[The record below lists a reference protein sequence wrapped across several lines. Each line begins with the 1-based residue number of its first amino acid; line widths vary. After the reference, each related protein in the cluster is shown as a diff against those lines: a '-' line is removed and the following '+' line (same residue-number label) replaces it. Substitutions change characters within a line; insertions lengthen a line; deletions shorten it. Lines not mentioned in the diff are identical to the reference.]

1 MRKSKRRFRD
11 RALAW
16 FLTMMM
22 IVGSLYSSNL
32 TTLNVYAEETST
44 AETESGTPDVPDE
57 PNVAVEKT
65 YEVQVIM
72 PGDSFKTE
80 NVDWGNVSVVI
91 SQNGTEVQ
99 TVSLD
104 SAKQGTATLTPGDY
118 SYEVKCDNYN
128 INLNPG
134 KNVFTCS
141 ESDSQ
146 PIVIDLSNAEILNS
160 VGGKFS
166 AGQVETKSILVND
179 TAELFAA
186 VDAAAWE
193 SVIQWETADPARVS
207 IDGSSTGKTC
217 MVKAAGLTAADTP
230 VTVTAK
236 IGSIVLK
243 TYTISV
249 VKRTPVLTVAT
260 SAQQPWGNQVTISG
274 TLMDGTTPLASK
286 DIKITVDGADIGTDK
301 TDKDGNYSI
310 AWTPAGMG
318 EYTVSA
324 TYDGDDTTYES
335 VTASQKYTTGK
346 KNQDFTLDTTQI
358 ESMAYGDIVYV
369 NPSANEEGMSTT
381 FEFNADTRDMV
392 EIGDYV
398 TDKGYP
404 IKAVGVSDKPITIT
418 VTQTENGSY
427 NASNPQTVTIKK
439 IVKKSVKLGDVKA
452 AERSYNGGVDV
463 KVTADLTAEYNGVET
478 KVDQLTAT
486 GKVEKANVG
495 TGKPVNVTFSL
506 SDEQARFYDLPEAE
520 QSPAG
525 VTVDISKK
533 SLTLT
538 VGNASVDYT
547 DIGNAQVVGVLPVT
561 ISGFISGEE
570 NLGVEA
576 PTVAIDKSKL
586 VPSLKVGET
595 YAGALYAQEGTGK
608 PTDNYEFDF
617 NGQTRGS
624 LTLLEEKVEDFSG
637 YIDIDNANSSHVYQ
651 VSSGDG
657 RFYYQPDAAEP
668 VKAVF
673 KSLKSGYNKVWLIST
688 TTAPSGD
695 KVESKKEI
703 SSEGYVFPKEI
714 QENQKI
720 SVRLQLSN
728 DDDTLRTGTF
738 VVTFTP
744 DENAPTVEI
753 SDEKDGP
760 IASVLKDLADAL
772 PFDYFKQ
779 DTWKVKVDISDN
791 ESGVNKAKTEY
802 YVCSVTKDVTQ
813 QTYGEILEAGE
824 KVTADDNGEILIT
837 KENNAYAD
845 GNYVVFV
852 FAEDNV
858 GNSTLVG
865 SNGVVL
871 DSVFAQESITLD
883 YDKEDDSYAA
893 PNTVDNVDYFKADV
907 PMKVTVYGNA
917 GNVFSG
923 VDYIKYS
930 VTADGELKVENSYL
944 KETEAAPEK
953 TTLEYLSKN
962 FEAFT
967 ETFDINTI
975 AANTSAKVDVSV
987 EAADFAGNTV
997 SASKGFVI
1005 DKKAPE
1011 IENVYAYDASK
1022 NPVTIDDG
1030 TITYTNKNVT
1040 LTTTITERYVSYDNI
1055 SYTIDGTAYSLTAL
1069 KENADGL
1076 WAKLGIVSMNVNPET
1091 PDIST
1096 ATDETKAVVTI
1107 EFGSAADGSAIDKD
1121 YSVSVDVA
1129 DFAGN
1134 TSKSETEKFVIDNM
1148 VPKVKVV
1155 YAKAGGDVI
1164 ANPSKDSTAPTY
1176 YNQKDYPNGVSAT
1189 FEVTERNFAGINY
1202 KETVGALWTI
1212 TAKDSSDK
1220 DVELALEADWD
1231 NTDNQADIHKLTLNF
1246 NKDAIYTL
1254 SFAYTDLA
1262 GNKAVYDEEAGNSAD
1277 AYAEDYFVVD
1287 RVAPKGSITVAGF
1300 VNAEDGNTSKTWN
1313 TLADVGNHNW
1323 FSKEGI
1329 EVTLENSDA
1338 TADVASTGYYVSEKL
1353 LDEAALEAL
1362 TEWNSVSDVK
1372 AFSAS
1377 YRANQNLI
1385 AYMRVEDQA
1394 GNYAFYSTENIIID
1408 DQASGIS
1415 ISVTP
1420 KGPEKNKG
1428 IYNAGE
1434 IDKFTVTVEEP
1445 ENAYAGI
1452 QNVEYTLTDNI
1463 AGVVKTESGDTPWK
1477 AYSRDKGTTP
1487 HQRTMTDYIDIKDYA
1502 KETQDH
1508 SYDLTLDVIT
1518 TDWAGNTRSAAET
1531 ITIDPVRPQVEN
1543 VYTSAAKRENSKYY
1557 KADVLLTTTVIERYL
1572 DLDNDVI
1579 YHINGKNI
1587 TLAELKAAPETYGIS
1602 KVEVEQQTTDSDQD
1616 KVIIKATFHADDNYR
1631 VSVSVADKAGNAGEY
1646 TTIVKGSGADG
1657 EDLTV
1662 ADNVFEF
1669 VVDHV
1674 APVASL
1680 SYVAYKGNGSEA
1692 IAAGQNGIIKYLG
1705 EDYSGGFRAILTVDE
1720 LNFDAKDVEYTMT
1733 AKDSKGND
1741 ILAEAVSGYA
1751 ADAATGSSWKTE
1763 GEITRIFEKLIN
1775 DDANYTLTCK
1785 YTDLAGNVGVTTVDF
1800 ITLDR
1805 VKPTGTITA
1814 TGLTSNML
1822 VPNSASQT
1830 WANRLLSEINYKLFG
1845 KNNLAASITSDD
1857 VTAGVSSTWYLT
1869 SSEVLTEKELAA
1881 RTDWKA
1887 YKDGSLPLM
1896 ANQNVIVYEKI
1907 IDKAGNTSYYS
1918 SDNMVADNTSPSTAI
1933 TITPTVPS
1941 WGKGVYRE
1949 SDRPG
1954 FDVVVEDPMAG
1965 NDSYAGLK
1973 NITYSIYV
1981 DGVVVQSGTLKE
1993 FACVEHNIN
2002 QRWTGHVD
2010 LSAYGIKR
2018 FNSNNV
2024 RLQVQ
2029 ASDWSLN
2036 TQEVQS
2042 ESIKVDT
2049 EAPEVSFRLDKS
2061 GVLNGKY
2068 YNQTKTLTITVKE
2081 HNFDT
2086 SYEPKVT
2093 ATNGNGYSFSGWSIN
2108 GDIATGYVHFTGDG
2122 DYSVTYDC
2130 YDLAGNKSN
2139 TETMNEITIDKTTPV
2154 ISVSYDNNNARNGHY
2169 YNASRT
2175 ATITITEHNFN
2186 ASEVSVQTTA
2196 QGASAPGVSG
2206 WSTSGD
2212 RHTATVTFGSDA
2224 DYTFDISYTD
2234 LAGNAAADYAQE
2246 SFTVDLTNP
2255 EVEISGVA
2263 NKSANKG
2270 TVAPVITLSDTNYD
2284 TQGIT
2289 ITLIGSERGRVD
2301 ISNMLTTATMAN
2313 GQTMTFLNFGEGMD
2327 DIYTLTAEA
2336 VDMAGNETSRSITFS
2351 VNRDGSTYKINES
2364 TKELLEKGYTNS
2376 PKDIVIQEINVDTL
2390 KFVELTY
2397 SKDGKVVKL
2406 TEGKDY
2412 TVEVSQTEGQWK
2424 IYTYTIKAS
2433 CFEGEGDYVIN
2444 IYSEDEAENAT
2455 TNKAK
2460 QTTIEFVVDKTPP
2473 TIVISNLE
2481 DGGRYKE
2488 ESHEFTLSVKD
2499 NTHLAYIEYYLDG
2512 QLVKTYEGEELT
2524 VEDGVIKISL
2534 DSAGSYQT
2542 VQIKAYDAAGNEI
2555 ASDEYSV
2562 LVTSSAWIQFYMNKP
2577 LFYGVIAAIII
2588 ALALI
2593 IFFIGKRRKDDD
2605 EKKQA

>member
-16 FLTMMM
+16 FLTLIM
-22 IVGSLYSSNL
+22 IVGSLYSGNL

-44 AETESGTPDVPDE
+44 VETESGTPDVPDE
-57 PNVAVEKT
+57 PNVAVEKSYAIHVT
-65 YEVQVIM
+65 M
-72 PGDSFKTE
+72 PEDSFKTE

-91 SQNGTEVQ
+91 SQNGAEVQ

-104 SAKQGTATLTPGDY
+104 SAKQGTATLKPGDY
-118 SYEVKCDNYN
+118 SYEVKCDNYI
-128 INLNPG
+128 INLNPE

-141 ESDSQ
+141 EDNSQ
-146 PIVIDLSNAEILNS
+146 PIVIDLSNAEIFNS

-166 AGQVETKSILVND
+166 AGQAETKSILVND
-179 TAELFAA
+179 TAELSAD
-186 VDAAAWE
+186 VDAAVWE
-193 SVIQWETADPARVS
+193 SVIQWESADSARVS
-207 IDGSSTGKTC
+207 IEGSSTGKTC
-217 MVKAAGLTAADTP
+217 TVKAAGLTAADTP
-230 VTVTAK
+230 VTVRAK

-249 VKRTPVLTVAT
+249 VKRTPFLTVAT
-260 SAQQPWGNQVTISG
+260 SAQQPWGNEVTISG
-274 TLMDGTTPLASK
+274 TLTDGTTPLAGK
-286 DIKITVDGADIGTDK
+286 DIKITVDGADVGTAT
-301 TDKDGNYSI
+301 TDDGGKYSI

-324 TYDGDDTTYES
+324 TYAGDDTTYES

-346 KNQDFTLDTTQI
+346 KDQNFTLDTTTI

-369 NPSANEEGMSTT
+369 KPSANEEGMSTA
-381 FEFNADTRDMV
+381 FEFKAEQSGKV
-392 EIGDYV
+392 EIGEYV
-398 TDKGYP
+398 PNKGYP

-418 VTQTENGSY
+418 VTQTENDSY
-427 NASNPQTVTIKK
+427 NASGPQTVTISK
-439 IVKKSVKLGDVKA
+439 IVKKRVKLTEVKA
-452 AERSYNGGVDV
+452 ENRIYNGTNSVA
-463 KVTADLTAEYNGVET
+463 VTADLTAEYNGVET
-478 KVDQLTAT
+478 KMAELTAT
-486 GKVEKANVG
+486 GKVENANVG
-495 TGKPVNVTFSL
+495 TGKPVDVTFSL
-506 SDEQARFYDLPEAE
+506 SDEQAKVYDLPEAE

-547 DIGNAQVVGVLPVT
+547 DIDNAQVVGVLPVT

-570 NLGVEA
+570 KPKVTA
-576 PTVAIDKSKL
+576 PTVAIDESKL

-595 YAGALYAQEGTGK
+595 YAGALYVKEGTGN
-608 PTDNYEFDF
+608 PTENYEFDF
-617 NGQTRGS
+617 NGQIPGN

-637 YIDIDNANSSHVYQ
+637 YVDIDNANSSHVYQ

-657 RFYYQPDAAEP
+657 RFYYQPDVAKP
-668 VKAVF
+668 LKAVF

-695 KVESKKEI
+695 KVESKEEI
-703 SSEGYVFPKEI
+703 TSAKPYVFS
-714 QENQKI
+714 QES

-728 DDDTLRTGTF
+728 GDDTLRTGTF
-738 VVTFTP
+738 DVTFIS
-744 DENAPTVEI
+744 DKNAPTVEI
-753 SDEKDGP
+753 LDEKDGP
-760 IASVLKDLADAL
+760 IASVLKDLTSAL

-779 DTWKVKVDISDN
+779 DSWKVKVNISDKD
-791 ESGVNKAKTEY
+791 SGVNADKTKY
-802 YVCSVTKDVTQ
+802 YVCSVTEDVTQ
-813 QTYGEILEAGE
+813 TNYQEVLGAGKIVEANEDGEIIIS
-824 KVTADDNGEILIT
+824 KD
-837 KENNAYAD
+837 AYDD

-852 FAEDNV
+852 LAEDNV

-871 DSVFAQESITLD
+871 DSVFTKDSIQLD
-883 YDKEDDSYAA
+883 YDKEKDSYAA

-930 VTADGELKVENSYL
+930 ATADGELKVENSYL

-953 TTLEYLSKN
+953 TTLEDLSKN
-962 FEAFT
+962 FKDFT
-967 ETFDINTI
+967 RIFDIDSI
-975 AANTSAKVDVSV
+975 DANTSAKVDVSV

-997 SASKGFVI
+997 STSKGFVI

-1011 IENVYAYDASK
+1011 IESVYAYDASK
-1022 NPVTIDDG
+1022 NPVTTDDG

-1076 WAKLGIVSMNVNPET
+1076 WAKLGIVSVNVNPET

-1096 ATDETKAVVTI
+1096 ATDETKTVVTI
-1107 EFGSAADGSAIDKD
+1107 EFGSAADGSVIDKD

-1134 TSKSETEKFVIDNM
+1134 TSKSETEKFVIDNEA
-1148 VPKVKVV
+1148 PKVKVV
-1155 YAKAGGDVI
+1155 YAKVGGDVI

-1176 YNQKDYPNGVSAT
+1176 YNQKDYPNGVSAI
-1189 FEVTERNFAGINY
+1189 FEVTERNFAETNY
-1202 KETVGALWTI
+1202 EEGALWTI
-1212 TAKDSSDK
+1212 TAKDSGDK
-1220 DVELALEADWD
+1220 DVELALEAKWD
-1231 NTDNQADIHKLTLNF
+1231 NTDNEGYIHKLTLNF
-1246 NKDAIYTL
+1246 DKDAIYTL
-1254 SFAYTDLA
+1254 NFAYTDLA
-1262 GNKAVYDEEAGNSAD
+1262 GNKAVYDEGAGNSAD

-1287 RVAPKGSITVAGF
+1287 RVAPEGSITVAGF
-1300 VNAEDGNTSKTWN
+1300 VNTEDGSTSKTWD
-1313 TLADVGNHNW
+1313 TLAAAGNHNW
-1323 FSKEGI
+1323 FSKDGI
-1329 EVTLENSDA
+1329 KVTLKNSDA

-1362 TEWNSVSDVK
+1362 TEWSSVSDVK

-1377 YRANQNLI
+1377 YQANQNLI

-1420 KGPEKNKG
+1420 KGPKENKG

-1502 KETQDH
+1502 KATQDH

-1518 TDWAGNTRSAAET
+1518 TDWAGNTHSAAET
-1531 ITIDPVRPQVEN
+1531 ITIDPVRPKVEN

-1557 KADVLLTTTVIERYL
+1557 KADVLLTTTVTERYL

-1616 KVIIKATFHADDNYR
+1616 KVIIKVTFHADDNYR

-1646 TTIVKGSGADG
+1646 TTIVKGSGADDA
-1657 EDLTV
+1657 DLTV

-1674 APVASL
+1674 APVVSL
-1680 SYVAYKGNGSEA
+1680 NYVAYKGNSSEA

-1705 EDYSGGFRAILTVDE
+1705 EDYSGGFRAILTIDE

-1751 ADAATGSSWKTE
+1751 ADAATGSFWKTE

-1814 TGLTSNML
+1814 TGLVSNML
-1822 VPNSASQT
+1822 VPNSVNQT

-1845 KNNLAASITSDD
+1845 KDNLAASITSDD

-1869 SSEVLTEKELAA
+1869 SSELLTEKELAA
-1881 RTDWKA
+1881 RTDWKS

-1933 TITPTVPS
+1933 TITPTAPS
-1941 WGKGVYRE
+1941 WGKGVYKE

-1965 NDSYAGLK
+1965 NGSYAGLK

-1981 DGVVVQSGTLKE
+1981 DGVAVQSGTLKE

-2010 LSAYGIKR
+2010 LSAYGINR

-2024 RLQVQ
+2024 RLKVQ

-2049 EAPEVSFRLDKS
+2049 EAPEVSFKPDNS

-2081 HNFDT
+2081 RNFDT

-2093 ATNGNGYSFSGWSIN
+2093 ATNGSGYSFSGWSIN

-2139 TETMNEITIDKTTPV
+2139 TETMNEITIDKTAPV

-2301 ISNMLTTATMAN
+2301 ISNMLTMATMAN

-2336 VDMAGNETSRSITFS
+2336 VDMAGNETSKSITFS

-2364 TKELLEKGYTNS
+2364 TKELLEKGYTNN

-2406 TEGKDY
+2406 VEGKDY

-2524 VEDGVIKISL
+2524 AEDGVIKISL

>member
-16 FLTMMM
+16 FLALMM
-22 IVGSLYSSNL
+22 IVGSLYSGNL

-44 AETESGTPDVPDE
+44 VETESGTPDVPDE
-57 PNVAVEKT
+57 PNVVVEKSYAIHVT
-65 YEVQVIM
+65 M
-72 PGDSFKTE
+72 PEDSFKTE

-91 SQNGTEVQ
+91 SQNGIEVQ

-146 PIVIDLSNAEILNS
+146 PIVIVLSNAEILNS

-193 SVIQWETADPARVS
+193 SVIQWETADPAKVS
-207 IDGSSTGKTC
+207 IDGSSTGKNCT
-217 MVKAAGLTAADTP
+217 VKAAGLTAADTP

-249 VKRTPVLTVAT
+249 VKRPPVLTVAT

-286 DIKITVDGADIGTDK
+286 DIKITVVGVSSIDLGTVT
-301 TDKDGNYSI
+301 TDDEGNYSK
-310 AWTPAGMG
+310 AWTPGVMG
-318 EYTVSA
+318 DYTISA
-324 TYDGDDTTYES
+324 TYVGDDTTYAGATGLQE
-335 VTASQKYTTGK
+335 YTTGK
-346 KNQDFTLDTTQI
+346 KAQDFTLDTTTI
-358 ESMAYGDIVYV
+358 ESMAFGDIVYV
-369 NPSANEEGMSTT
+369 KPTAEKTGMSTD
-381 FEFNADTRDMV
+381 FVFNDNLSGMV
-392 EIGDYV
+392 EIGGYV
-398 TDKGYP
+398 KDKGYP

-427 NASNPQTVTIKK
+427 NASDPQTVTIKK
-439 IVKKSVKLGDVKA
+439 IVKKSVKLTEVEA
-452 AERSYNGGVDV
+452 TNRPYNGTNSVD
-463 KVTADLTAEYNGVET
+463 VTADLTAEYNGVET
-478 KVDQLTAT
+478 KVAQLTAKGT
-486 GKVEKANVG
+486 VETADAG
-495 TGKPVNVTFSL
+495 TGKPVKVTFSL
-506 SDEQARFYDLPEAE
+506 SDDQAKVYDLPEAAL
-520 QSPAG
+520 SPTG
-525 VTVDISKK
+525 VTVNISKK

-547 DIGNAQVVGVLPVT
+547 DRSNAQALVYAAGVLPVT
-561 ISGFISGEE
+561 ISGFISGEDAAK
-570 NLGVEA
+570 VTA
-576 PTVAIDKSKL
+576 PTVAIDESKL
-586 VPSLKVGET
+586 VPSLRVGET
-595 YAGALYAQEGTGK
+595 YAGVLYAQEGTGT

-617 NGQTRGS
+617 NGQTRGN
-624 LTLLEEKVEDFSG
+624 LTLLEEKVEDFSE

-651 VSSGDG
+651 VSSGNG
-657 RFYYQPDAAEP
+657 IFYYQPDAAKP

-695 KVESKKEI
+695 KVESKEEI
-703 SSEGYVFPKEI
+703 TSEKPYDFSQGS
-714 QENQKI
+714 

-728 DDDTLRTGTF
+728 KEDTLRTGIF
-738 VVTFTP
+738 VVTFTS
-744 DENAPTVEI
+744 DKNAPIVEI
-753 SDEKDGP
+753 IDEKDGP
-760 IASVLKDLADAL
+760 IASVLKDLASAL

-837 KENNAYAD
+837 KDAYAD

-852 FAEDNV
+852 LAEDNV

-883 YDKEDDSYAA
+883 YDKEDGSYAA
-893 PNTVDNVDYFKADV
+893 PNTVDNVDYFNADV

-930 VTADGELKVENSYL
+930 VTADGELKVKNSYL
-944 KETEAAPEK
+944 KETKPAPEK
-953 TTLEYLSKN
+953 TTLEYLSEN

-967 ETFDINTI
+967 KTFDIDTI
-975 AANTSAKVDVSV
+975 AADSSAKVDVSV

-997 SASKGFVI
+997 RAAKGFVI

-1011 IENVYAYDASK
+1011 IENVYTYDASK
-1022 NPVTIDDG
+1022 NPVKTDDG
-1030 TITYTNKNVT
+1030 TTTYTNKNVT
-1040 LTTTITERYVSYDNI
+1040 LTTTITERYISYDNI
-1055 SYTIDGTAYSLTAL
+1055 SYTIDGTAYSLTVL

-1076 WAKLGIVSMNVNPET
+1076 WAKLGIVSVNVNPET
-1091 PDIST
+1091 PNIDT
-1096 ATDETKAVVTI
+1096 ATDEAKTIVTI
-1107 EFGSAADGSAIDKD
+1107 EFGSADESLVDKD
-1121 YSVSVDVA
+1121 YSVSVDVT

-1134 TSKSETEKFVIDNM
+1134 TSKSETEKFVID
-1148 VPKVKVV
+1148 KVAPTAKVV
-1155 YAKAGGDVI
+1155 YAKVGGDVI
-1164 ANPSKDSTAPTY
+1164 ANPSKDSTVPTY

-1189 FEVTERNFAGINY
+1189 FEVTERNFAEINY
-1202 KETVGALWTI
+1202 GDGALWTI

-1220 DVELALEADWD
+1220 NVELALKADWD
-1231 NTDNQADIHKLTLNF
+1231 NTDNQKYIRKLTLNF
-1246 NKDAIYTL
+1246 DKDAIYTL
-1254 SFAYTDLA
+1254 NFAYTDLA

-1277 AYAEDYFVVD
+1277 AYAEDYFVID
-1287 RVAPKGSITVAGF
+1287 RVAPKGSITVDGF
-1300 VNAEDGNTSKTWN
+1300 VNTEDGETSKTWD
-1313 TLADVGNHNW
+1313 TLASAGNYNW
-1323 FSKEGI
+1323 FSKDGI
-1329 EVTLENSDA
+1329 TVTLENSDA
-1338 TADVASTGYYVSEKL
+1338 TADMASTGYYVSEKL
-1353 LDEAALEAL
+1353 LDAAALDAL
-1362 TEWNSVSDVK
+1362 TEWNSVSAVQK
-1372 AFSAS
+1372 FAAS
-1377 YRANQNLI
+1377 YQANQNLI
-1385 AYMRVEDQA
+1385 AYMRVEDKA

-1408 DQASGIS
+1408 DKASGIN

-1420 KGPEKNKG
+1420 EGPENNKE
-1428 IYNAGE
+1428 IYNASE
-1434 IDKFTVTVEEP
+1434 IKNFTVTVEEP

-1452 QNVEYTLTDNI
+1452 QNVEYTLTDDI
-1463 AGVVKTESGDTPWK
+1463 AGLVKTESGDTPWK

-1502 KETQDH
+1502 SKTLDH

-1518 TDWAGNTRSAAET
+1518 TDWAGNTNSAAKT
-1531 ITIDPVRPQVEN
+1531 ITIDPVRPKVEN

-1557 KADVLLTTTVIERYL
+1557 KADVLLTTTVTERYL

-1587 TLAELKAAPETYGIS
+1587 ALAELKAAPENYGIS
-1602 KVEVEQQTTDSDQD
+1602 KVEVEHQTTDSDQD
-1616 KVIIKATFHADDNYR
+1616 KVILKVTFHADDNYC

-1646 TTIVKGSGADG
+1646 TTIVKGSGADDA
-1657 EDLTV
+1657 DLTV
-1662 ADNVFEF
+1662 ANNVFEF

-1680 SYVAYKGNGSEA
+1680 NYVAYKGNSSEA
-1692 IAAGQNGIIKYLG
+1692 IAAGKNGIIKYLG
-1705 EDYSGGFRAILTVDE
+1705 EDYSGGFRAILTIDE

-1814 TGLTSNML
+1814 TGLVSNML
-1822 VPNSASQT
+1822 VPNSANQT

-1845 KNNLAASITSDD
+1845 KDNLAASITSDD

-1869 SSEVLTEKELAA
+1869 SAEVLTEKELAA
-1881 RTDWKA
+1881 RTDWKS
-1887 YKDGSLPLM
+1887 YKDGSLPLK

-1933 TITPTVPS
+1933 TITPTAPS

-1965 NDSYAGLK
+1965 NGSYAGLK

-2018 FNSNNV
+2018 FYSNNV

-2049 EAPEVSFRLDKS
+2049 EAPKVSFELDNS

-2068 YNQTKTLTITVKE
+2068 YNQTKTLKITVDE
-2081 HNFDT
+2081 RNFDA

-2093 ATNGNGYSFSGWSIN
+2093 ATNGSGYSFSGWSFN
-2108 GDIATGYVHFTGDG
+2108 GKIATGYVHFTGDG

-2224 DYTFDISYTD
+2224 DYTFDVSYTD

-2336 VDMAGNETSRSITFS
+2336 VDMAGNETSKSITFS

-2397 SKDGKVVKL
+2397 SKNGKVVKL

-2593 IFFIGKRRKDDD
+2593 IFLIGKRRKDDD